1 MENVMTTRT
10 IDEFETAEPA
20 IGGST
25 LVFITLALVAGVYAS
40 AELLP
45 AWLPNLAGSLLGS
58 EAKAYWYLSRGS
70 ALVAYFLVWLSMAL
84 GLTITNR
91 MARVWPG
98 GPTAFEI
105 HEYTSIIGLAFG
117 LFHALILMGDRY
129 INYSLAQI
137 LVPFASQSYRPIWVG
152 LGQIAIYTWAIL
164 VASFYVKKKIGTK
177 TWRMIHF
184 SSFLMFLMVSVHS
197 LLSGTD
203 TNTPWAQW
211 FYWISTGSI
220 IFLLVYRILATSK
233 RLARI
238 SAS

>member
-1 MENVMTTRT
+1 MTTRT
-10 IDEFETAEPA
+10 MDEFESAEPA
-20 IGGST
+20 IGGGT
-25 LVFITLALVAGVYAS
+25 LVFVTLALVAGIFAA

-45 AWLPNLAGSLLGS
+45 AWLPNLADSLLGT

-70 ALVAYFLVWLSMAL
+70 AFVAYFLVWLSMAL

-137 LVPFASQSYRPIWVG
+137 LIPFASLGYRPIWVG
-152 LGQIAIYTWAIL
+152 LGQIAFYAWVIL
-164 VASFYVKKKIGTK
+164 VVSFYVKKKIGTK
-177 TWRMIHF
+177 TWRLIHF
-184 SSFLMFLMVSVHS
+184 TSFIMFVMVCVHG

-203 TNTPWAQW
+203 ASTPWAQW
-211 FYWISTGSI
+211 LYWISAGSVL
-220 IFLLVYRILATSK
+220 FLLVYRVLATSK
-233 RLARI
+233 VLSRI
-238 SAS
+238 SALR